1 MLWLMDQTQ
10 PVSGQGRRAG
20 PAETR
25 RLRVFA
31 RVPVRGVE
39 VEAVFADARGEATVV
54 RSDRL
59 SPDGFGEGGCRLL
72 GANRTEAFH

>member
-1 MLWLMDQTQ
+1 M
-10 PVSGQGRRAG
+10 
-20 PAETR
+20 
-25 RLRVFA
+25 FA

-39 VEAVFADARGEATVV
+39 IEAVFADARGEATVV

-72 GANRTEAFH
+72 VPIARGFHDRSPEDRE